1 MNVIE
6 EEMDAYEIS
15 EKIFNTNNIPC
26 NFTIHN
32 TDLVNYFEMLLL
44 ITTEGLKK
52 FYGKNNK
59 VDIDKLSYNDI
70 NKINTYLKK
79 INIKMILNYF
89 NKNEWEHN
97 YKKIIPYNKITINN
111 SSKLDELYYII
122 HLSNIYVINFIFI

>member
-32 TDLVNYFEMLLL
+32 TDLLNYFEMLLL

-89 NKNEWEHN
+89 NRDEWENN
-97 YKKIIPYNKITINN
+97 YKKFIPYNKITI
-111 SSKLDELYYII
+111 SDSTKLDELYYII
-122 HLSNIYVINFIFI
+122 HPSNIYVINFIFI

>member
-32 TDLVNYFEMLLL
+32 TDLLNYFEMLLL

-59 VDIDKLSYNDI
+59 VDINKLSYNDI

-89 NKNEWEHN
+89 NRDEWENN
-97 YKKIIPYNKITINN
+97 YKKFIPYNKITI
-111 SSKLDELYYII
+111 SDSTKLDELYYII
-122 HLSNIYVINFIFI
+122 HPSNIYVINFIFI

>member
-6 EEMDAYEIS
+6 EEMDVYEIS
-15 EKIFNTNNIPC
+15 EKIFNTNNSLC

-32 TDLVNYFEMLLL
+32 TDLLNYFEMLLL

-79 INIKMILNYF
+79 INIKMNLNYF
-89 NKNEWEHN
+89 NKEEWEN
-97 YKKIIPYNKITINN
+97 NNKKFIPYNKINITD
-111 SSKLDELYYII
+111 STKLDELYYII
-122 HLSNIYVINFIFI
+122 HPSNIYVINFYFI